1 MKQFKKTVALLGI
14 SVLCILMGCSD
25 STADISSVQSAN
37 KSSAYSFNPSS
48 TLSSKEVSS
57 AIFSDFFSSAA
68 SSKPYSSAVSSRNT
82 SSKPTSSAPAITP
95 PNTEGKKFELTF
107 FDDFLGTTLDSKK
120 WDHCHEWNRGDLGG
134 KWDDDM
140 AVLDGKGNL
149 LIKVGLDS
157 KGTPISGAVRTR
169 TKREKNLFSQVRG
182 YFEIR
187 CKLQT
192 APGCWGAFWLMS
204 NGVSKVGNGAIDG
217 AEIDVFESFDAKNGK
232 INHAIHWDGYEEHH
246 KSVGSETINK
256 SLYDGNYH
264 TFGLLWNEDGY
275 YFYIDRIL
283 VKKFV
288 STQSNFPGSC
298 NDPAYLKIT
307 AEFGSWGG
315 QIKKDTL
322 PDALVVDYVKVY
334 KEVK

>member
-1 MKQFKKTVALLGI
+1 MKLFKKSVALL
-14 SVLCILMGCSD
+14 SALVLCLLVGCGD
-25 STADISSVQSAN
+25 STADISSAQSSN
-37 KSSAYSFNPSS
+37 KSSAYSSD
-48 TLSSKEVSS
+48 LSSKEVSS
-57 AIFSDFFSSAA
+57 AILSDSFSSAT
-68 SSKPYSSAVSSRNT
+68 SSNPTSSAESSQNV
-82 SSKPTSSAPAITP
+82 SSKPTSSIPAITP

-120 WDHCHEWNRGDLGG
+120 WDRCPEWNRGDRGG

-157 KGTPISGAVRTR
+157 NGNPISGAVRTR
-169 TKREKNLFSQVRG
+169 TKRERNLFSQARG

-192 APGCWGAFWLMS
+192 APGCWGAFWLMGS
-204 NGVSKVGNGAIDG
+204 NGVSKVGNGAVDG
-217 AEIDVFESFDAKNGK
+217 AEIDIFESFDAKNGK

-246 KSVGSETINK
+246 KSTGSETINK
-256 SLYDGNYH
+256 SLYDDNYH
-264 TFGLLWNEDGY
+264 TFGMLWNEDGY
-275 YFYIDRIL
+275 YFYVDRIL
-283 VKKFV
+283 VKKIDN
-288 STQSNFPGSC
+288 TQSNFPGSS
-298 NDPAYLKIT
+298 NDPSYLKIT